1 MVARGLGGGRGVA
14 VDEVGEMAMMIEVGH
29 LGEVAASFLVG
40 WGRLRG
46 CRWVG
51 GGSGVSEE
59 VATVVVEG
67 VVRREVYVARRNS
80 WSRLAERLGEV
91 Y

>member
-1 MVARGLGGGRGVA
+1 MSLGR
-14 VDEVGEMAMMIEVGH
+14 
-29 LGEVAASFLVG
+29 
-40 WGRLRG
+40 R
-46 CRWVG
+46 C
-51 GGSGVSEE
+51 SGVSEE

-67 VVRREVYVARRNS
+67 VVRRDVLVYVARRNS